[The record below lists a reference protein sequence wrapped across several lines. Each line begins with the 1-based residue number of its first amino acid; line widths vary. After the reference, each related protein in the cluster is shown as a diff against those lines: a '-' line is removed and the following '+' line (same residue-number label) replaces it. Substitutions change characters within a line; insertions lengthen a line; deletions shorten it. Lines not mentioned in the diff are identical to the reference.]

1 MSDCPDVEALAA
13 LSGLSADDPRRAHV
27 ESCPRC
33 RARLIALEEFVAAS
47 GSDVPEAEWHVAE
60 AELRRRR
67 VSDGLVSPP
76 ARPPAVRRTWTRAV
90 WRPVFAA
97 AASLVVMIAGA
108 WWVVQSRHEP
118 TLRAL
123 PGDEWIPSVESRG
136 AAVTIAWRATP
147 GADQYR
153 VVFLDASLEPVAT
166 LEVGPA
172 LEARVGREALPGG
185 LAHGQAVMVEVHAIR
200 GPDEVAR
207 SRAVPLT
214 LP

>member
-1 MSDCPDVEALAA
+1 MNDCLDFETLAA
-13 LSGLSADDPRRAHV
+13 LSDLSADDPRRVHV

-33 RARLIALEEFVAAS
+33 RARLIALKEFVASS
-47 GSDVPEAEWHVAE
+47 GSDVPDAEWRAAE

-97 AASLVVMIAGA
+97 AASLVVVLAGA
-108 WWVVQSRHEP
+108 WWVMQSRHEP
-118 TLRAL
+118 ALRAL
-123 PGDEWIPSVESRG
+123 PGDEWIPSVGSRG

-147 GADQYR
+147 GADQYK
-153 VVFLDASLEPVAT
+153 VVFLGASLEPVAT

-172 LEARVGREALPGG
+172 LDARVRRESLPGG
-185 LAHGQAVMVEVHAIR
+185 LAHGQAVMVEVHAFR
-200 GPDEVAR
+200 GPDVIAQ